1 METKN
6 YKVPMEIIIEV
17 SQLFKKFDIRAELNG
32 GDDEHGSVHV
42 KVFVDPSSVVQQ
54 KAQKFIEL
62 MIETFLD
69 YRYSNDK
76 DADFY
81 KEAA

>member
-17 SQLFKKFDIRAELNG
+17 SQLLQKFGTRAELNG
-32 GDDEHGSVHV
+32 GDDEHGSVHL
-42 KVFVDPSSVVQQ
+42 KVDIDPNSFTQQ
-54 KAQKFIEL
+54 KGIKFIEL
-62 MIETFLD
+62 MIDTFID

-76 DADFY
+76 DADYY

>member
-32 GDDEHGSVHV
+32 GDDEHGSVHL
-42 KVFVDPSSVVQQ
+42 KVFVDPSSVAQQ

-76 DADFY
+76 EADFY

>member
-32 GDDEHGSVHV
+32 GDDERGSVHL

-54 KAQKFIEL
+54 KAC
-62 MIETFLD
+62 M
-69 YRYSNDK
+69 YSNQSVLLSINNLGH
-76 DADFY
+76 FLF
-81 KEAA
+81 

>member
-17 SQLFKKFDIRAELNG
+17 SQLFQKFGMSAELNG
-32 GDDEHGSVHV
+32 GDDEHGSVHL
-42 KVFVDPSSVVQQ
+42 KVYLDPTSVAQQ
-54 KAQKFIEL
+54 KAIKFIEL
-62 MIETFLD
+62 MIETFTD

-76 DADFY
+76 DADYY